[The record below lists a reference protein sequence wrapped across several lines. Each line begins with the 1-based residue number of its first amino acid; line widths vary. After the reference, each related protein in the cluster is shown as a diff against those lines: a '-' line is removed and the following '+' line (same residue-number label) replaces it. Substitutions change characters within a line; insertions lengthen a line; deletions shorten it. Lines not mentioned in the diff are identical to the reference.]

1 MEKKN
6 GKKIALGVGIV
17 VVLVAVLCA
26 VYFRFAPKVSKGNK
40 TVTIEVTDD
49 AGETASYEVTTGAE
63 YLRGAMDEA
72 EGLTYDGTESD
83 YGFMVESINGV
94 SADYVKEGAYW
105 AIYVDG
111 AYGNYGIDAQPL
123 EDGHTYQLVYTIA
136 E

>member
-26 VYFRFAPKVSKGNK
+26 VYFQFAPKVSKGNK

-83 YGFMVESINGV
+83 YGFMVESVNGV
-94 SADYVKEGAYW
+94 FADYVKDGAYW

-111 AYGNYGIDAQPL
+111 AYGNYGIDAQSL

>member
-26 VYFRFAPKVSKGNK
+26 VYFQFAPKVSKGNK

-83 YGFMVESINGV
+83 Y
-94 SADYVKEGAYW
+94 DLW
-105 AIYVDG
+105 
-111 AYGNYGIDAQPL
+111 
-123 EDGHTYQLVYTIA
+123 
-136 E
+136 

>member
-26 VYFRFAPKVSKGNK
+26 VYFQFAPKVSKGNK

-83 YGFMVESINGV
+83 YGFMVESVNGV
-94 SADYVKEGAYW
+94 SADYVKDGAYW

-123 EDGHTYQLVYTIA
+123 EDGHTYQLVYMIA